1 MEFNETIQ
9 CDEVS
14 DKGFTGPMWSE
25 LREHFSH
32 DAIDMEATAAAN
44 EDTRVYTLL
53 SEHLVM
59 IAEVDGTGKLLSAA
73 GFNAKVE
80 QVEMDTVKITKNGEV
95 VFLELSDNV
104 QWIKE
109 REV

>member
-14 DKGFTGPMWSE
+14 DKGFTGPMWSA
-25 LREHFSH
+25 LREHLSH
-32 DAIDMEATAAAN
+32 DAIDMQETAAAN
-44 EDTRVYTLL
+44 EEARTFTIL

-59 IAEVDGTGKLLSAA
+59 SATVDANGKLLAA
-73 GFNAKVE
+73 QGFNAKVE
-80 QVEMDTVKITKNGEV
+80 QVEMNMVKVTKGDNV
-95 VFLELSDNV
+95 MFLELGEDI